1 VFRLPVTT
9 LTALSLSS
17 FLPSH
22 MILYFLQVFVH
33 RSCITVGH
41 LQCIDGSLYGDGS
54 VSVWLTFRL
63 VDSAVPPSTNLDYRG
78 SAACCSND
86 LLVQLYV
93 EQFEHEVTK

>member
-1 VFRLPVTT
+1 
-9 LTALSLSS
+9 
-17 FLPSH
+17 
-22 MILYFLQVFVH
+22 VH

-63 VDSAVPPSTNLDYRG
+63 VDSVVPPSTSLDYRG

-93 EQFEHEVTK
+93 EQFEHEVMKKADMDSSNEVVHQVLVYSICP